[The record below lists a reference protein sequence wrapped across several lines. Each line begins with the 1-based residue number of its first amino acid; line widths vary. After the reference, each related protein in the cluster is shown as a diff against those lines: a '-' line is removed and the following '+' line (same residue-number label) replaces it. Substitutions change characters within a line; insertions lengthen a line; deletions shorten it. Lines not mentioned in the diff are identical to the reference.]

1 MERVRSEVPR
11 RRSDGAAAC
20 SDRYDVPPI
29 KKAKLIEPPNQLIKI
44 RTAKNNNELR
54 TKTNEAHHKKVISDD
69 VRKGGPPSRQLLC
82 VVVGHFTP
90 TVRGVGG
97 LLRGIH
103 CATRLAARIPRVQ
116 G

>member
-44 RTAKNNNELR
+44 RTAKNNNEYVQKR
-54 TKTNEAHHKKVISDD
+54 TKHITKK
-69 VRKGGPPSRQLLC
+69 
-82 VVVGHFTP
+82 
-90 TVRGVGG
+90 
-97 LLRGIH
+97 
-103 CATRLAARIPRVQ
+103 
-116 G
+116 